1 MNNEQEKFQAMRSL
15 RSLAGNLKNKKIEGI
30 EQFTGELKP
39 LTEYLGL
46 NEIQT
51 ALFVATFDQSCNDNS
66 VDLKDL
72 SSYFDCSFME
82 ILEYKKDL
90 DSLLEK
96 RLLQKE
102 KKSDDIRSAS
112 FKINEEVFSCI
123 LDNAPIYLSEIEDS
137 SYDQF
142 VFVQDVNELIENR
155 VNDTI
160 STNKLFEKV
169 VLLEDKNLQYI
180 SDSRSF
186 LPIIEERVVFYLMC
200 HETEQSFQKGLNNL
214 EQVNEILGKI
224 FDTPK
229 DRLKLMR
236 LFKNDSANII
246 TEDLLGISKFRGEL
260 CFYMTH
266 RGKELFYAEN
276 ADLYVADECNLDK
289 YKFVKVVSNY
299 IETRSS
305 EDLETKRLFR
315 KINELEIKNE
325 SLELVRQL
333 KKMLPHLKDRIFFY
347 QMCNDLFDGATSIDN
362 VLSDI
367 YEERS
372 EISKEKKCFLM
383 ENNPLQMKQLAELTK
398 SNIFSNIVIELT
410 DNGKEL
416 FLGEDVHLYSKTD
429 NDKNLLSPE
438 KIKMKKLYFYDSL
451 DKQLHF
457 LEDNLAQGNFLK
469 LQERLSNMALPI
481 GIAAI
486 LYGPP
491 GTGKTESIYQIA
503 KATGR
508 SVMCVDISQ
517 TKSCWFGESEK
528 KIKGVFAD
536 YSRLCKKNKLTPI
549 LLFNEADAIFGKRKD
564 VSSSNVA
571 QTENAIQNIIL
582 EEMERL
588 EGILIATTNLVDNL
602 DAAFER
608 RFLFKVKFEK
618 PNKTAKAQ
626 IWKDKLPWL
635 EDNEAGLL
643 SLTYDFSGGEIDN
656 IVRKIAMNELLK
668 GERSSLEELHEY
680 CSQERLSNRK
690 LNRVGFGI

>member
-438 KIKMKKLYFYDSL
+438 KIKMKKLYFDDSL